1 MNNYRIQK
9 MPNCLILILN
19 VMVSRKSEDAGVY
32 RCGGRLR
39 ALNCWTQAS
48 EVKVTHPGS
57 SLHFHRGGKEPGVD
71 LARWSRGWV
80 RVIRSGSHMYI

>member
-57 SLHFHRGGKEPGVD
+57 IVCTSTGVGRSLAWTSLGGAEG
-71 LARWSRGWV
+71 G
-80 RVIRSGSHMYI
+80 